1 MRFELNFNFS
11 ELLKVL
17 KSSKVLNKRK
27 LFVMKSSH
35 SIEESIFQTDGEIQI
50 SMSSVL
56 SNALQIVFEKGFNFS
71 FKSKNK

>member
-35 SIEESIFQTDGEIQI
+35 SIEESIFQTNGEIQI
-50 SMSSVL
+50 SMSSIF
-56 SNALQIVFEKGFNFS
+56 SNALQICFGKGFSFS
-71 FKSKNK
+71 FKSGNK